1 MTEKE
6 KKKQLKAVQ
15 RGPGFKKRIV
25 IFAILLALSIVVVV
39 PYVWMLSNSFKTIA
53 GYVFAQFRFRGKDF
67 LFAMLIFTMMVPA
80 QVTMITTFILIDN
93 MGLYN
98 SVWALIIPSFVN
110 VFGIYLCKQYCEEIP
125 RELIESARIDGA
137 GNFRIYWQIVLPQIR
152 PALGALAIFTFLEY
166 WNDYLSPLIYLSSTE
181 NMTLPLALSYFST
194 QHSTNLSATMAA
206 AALIMIP
213 AAIVFIIFQKQFIK
227 GLALTGMK

>member
-1 MTEKE
+1 MKPKDLGPAYLPKVRECTNFVTWNV
-6 KKKQLKAVQ
+6 KKIARDV
-15 RGPGFKKRIV
+15 GPR
-25 IFAILLALSIVVVV
+25 
-39 PYVWMLSNSFKTIA
+39 PA
-53 GYVFAQFRFRGKDF
+53 GGETVR
-67 LFAMLIFTMMVPA
+67 T
-80 QVTMITTFILIDN
+80 
-93 MGLYN
+93 
-98 SVWALIIPSFVN
+98 
-110 VFGIYLCKQYCEEIP
+110 
-125 RELIESARIDGA
+125 GA
-137 GNFRIYWQIVLPQIR
+137 QIVLPQIR

-166 WNDYLSPLIYLSSTE
+166 WNDYLNPLIYLSSTE

>member
-1 MTEKE
+1 
-6 KKKQLKAVQ
+6 V
-15 RGPGFKKRIV
+15 R
-25 IFAILLALSIVVVV
+25 
-39 PYVWMLSNSFKTIA
+39 
-53 GYVFAQFRFRGKDF
+53 
-67 LFAMLIFTMMVPA
+67 
-80 QVTMITTFILIDN
+80 
-93 MGLYN
+93 
-98 SVWALIIPSFVN
+98 
-110 VFGIYLCKQYCEEIP
+110 
-125 RELIESARIDGA
+125 ARIDGA

-166 WNDYLSPLIYLSSTE
+166 WTDYLNPLIYRSSTE

>member
-1 MTEKE
+1 M
-6 KKKQLKAVQ
+6 
-15 RGPGFKKRIV
+15 
-25 IFAILLALSIVVVV
+25 
-39 PYVWMLSNSFKTIA
+39 
-53 GYVFAQFRFRGKDF
+53 
-67 LFAMLIFTMMVPA
+67 
-80 QVTMITTFILIDN
+80 
-93 MGLYN
+93 
-98 SVWALIIPSFVN
+98 
-110 VFGIYLCKQYCEEIP
+110 YLCKQYCEEIP

-166 WNDYLSPLIYLSSTE
+166 WNDYLNPLIYLSSTE